1 MKIRQ
6 QKIETKPINFVTQ
19 ENSNTE
25 SCEEE
30 SRKPSPPT
38 FKKPQKSSAD
48 AIWRKRIAEAT
59 LETEEDAKE
68 SSDRPVVPLNASER
82 PTDGMAVAYP
92 AGREEDIIRFAT
104 KIDCGE
110 SDEYLICSTLISQC
124 ILHCNLNLGQDDIS
138 SLLNQIYLKFNQ
150 LENEVKANIVR
161 VKYMKCLSL
170 TEYQNCY
177 VSFRKTV
184 NCVKGWARSVPE
196 PPTIIRNGVFNESFK
211 LYKTSINEL
220 Q

>member
-6 QKIETKPINFVTQ
+6 QKIETKPLNFVVQ

-30 SRKPSPPT
+30 IRKPSPPT

-82 PTDGMAVAYP
+82 PTDGMAVSYP

-110 SDEYLICSTLISQC
+110 TDEYLIDETNSEFILDIETADDHWEKERVILLGDSQQWDLYEKMGFVHRAWWCERGFVARGFFSCSLR
-124 ILHCNLNLGQDDIS
+124 L
-138 SLLNQIYLKFNQ
+138 
-150 LENEVKANIVR
+150 
-161 VKYMKCLSL
+161 
-170 TEYQNCY
+170 
-177 VSFRKTV
+177 
-184 NCVKGWARSVPE
+184 
-196 PPTIIRNGVFNESFK
+196 
-211 LYKTSINEL
+211 
-220 Q
+220 

>member
-6 QKIETKPINFVTQ
+6 QKIETKPLNFVVQ

-30 SRKPSPPT
+30 IRKPSPPT

-82 PTDGMAVAYP
+82 PTDGMAVSYP

-110 SDEYLICSTLISQC
+110 TDEYLICSTLISQC

-161 VKYMKCLSL
+161 VKHSKHVQMSGFIGPRSNV
-170 TEYQNCY
+170 Q
-177 VSFRKTV
+177 FHPV
-184 NCVKGWARSVPE
+184 NSPIQAR
-196 PPTIIRNGVFNESFK
+196 
-211 LYKTSINEL
+211 
-220 Q
+220 